1 MTIQASTQFKGSE
14 KRLFTVDEYYKMAEF
29 GLFENQRVEL
39 IHGEIIVMSPMNDPH
54 LGMVARIMRLLNRYS
69 VDKYFYSPQSPLRLE
84 THNVPEPDIVVAKP
98 REDDYMNSPM
108 QPEDV
113 YLVIEVSDS
122 TVQRDRKVKI
132 PLYAMAGISE
142 YWIVNLKEHQV
153 EIFRQAKNET
163 YQKTIIAKTGEM
175 AICETTGFTV
185 SVDDLFR
192 GLKKN
197 KD

>member
-1 MTIQASTQFKGSE
+1 MTIQTSTQFKGSE
-14 KRLFTVDEYYKMAEF
+14 KRLFTVDEYYRMAEF

-54 LGMVARIMRLLNRYS
+54 LGMVARIMRLLNMHS

-84 THNVPEPDIVVAKP
+84 TQNVPEPDIVVAKP

-108 QPEDV
+108 KPEDV
-113 YLVIEVSDS
+113 HLVIEVSDS
-122 TVQRDRKVKI
+122 TIQRDRKVKI
-132 PLYAMAGISE
+132 PLYAMADIPE

-153 EIFRQAKNET
+153 EIFREPENET
-163 YQKTIIAKTGEM
+163 YQKTIIAKSGEI
-175 AICETTGFTV
+175 AVCEKTRFTV
-185 SVDDLFR
+185 SVDDLFK
-192 GLKKN
+192 GLN